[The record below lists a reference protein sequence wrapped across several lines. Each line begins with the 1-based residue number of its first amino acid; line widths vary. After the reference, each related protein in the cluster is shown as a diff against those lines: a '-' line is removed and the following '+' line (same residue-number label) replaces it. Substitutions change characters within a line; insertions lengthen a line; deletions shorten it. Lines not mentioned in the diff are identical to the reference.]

1 MYPPSANGN
10 ALKDLAAPDRIGR
23 LADGQPDIL
32 CVEDVTV
39 SFSGFKALDRLTF
52 AVRKGELR
60 VVIGPNGAGK
70 TTLLDVI
77 TGKVRPRTGRVL
89 FRGHSLTRLRE
100 YEIAQLG
107 IGRKFQT
114 PTVFQSMTVRENLRL
129 ALKSRRGVLG
139 ALADTLSR
147 NGQERAD
154 EILETIGLTAKAGY
168 PAGVLAHGEKQ
179 WLELGMLMAQDPELL
194 LVDEPVAGMTPRE
207 SERTGELLLALA
219 RKHTLLVIEHD
230 MTFVRQIAQTVTVL
244 DEGRVLCEG
253 TVQDVQRNA
262 KVIEVYRGQD
272 REDHAADREAVCVV
286 R

>member
-1 MYPPSANGN
+1 MVYTYPPA
-10 ALKDLAAPDRIGR
+10 ADLLR
-23 LADGQPDIL
+23 
-32 CVEDVTV
+32 VEGLTVT
-39 SFSGFKALDRLTF
+39 FSGFKALNGLDLG
-52 AVRKGELR
+52 VRRGELR

-77 TGKVRPRTGRVL
+77 TGKVRPRAGRVL
-89 FRGHSLTRLRE
+89 FRGHDLTRLRE
-100 YEIAQLG
+100 QEIARLG

-114 PTVFQSMTVRENLRL
+114 PNVFKSLTVRENLRL
-129 ALKSRRGVLG
+129 AVKAGRGVVA
-139 ALADTLSR
+139 ALAAAVCR
-147 NGQERAD
+147 NGHDHRAD
-154 EILETIGLTAKAGY
+154 EILDTIGLAAKAHR

-253 TVQDVQRNA
+253 TVQEVQRDPR
-262 KVIEVYRGQD
+262 VIEVYLGQD
-272 REDHAADREAVCVV
+272 RDEQPEDSAPRTDCLVATPASGVA
-286 R
+286 